1 MKKTL
6 LPVILIL
13 VLGIGGYFTLF
24 YNPDDENDPSDP
36 KEQMLSSDEDNNEEN
51 EEVDPDALEREQ
63 RLVERARPA
72 EFVDLN
78 YTSRRNLLNETIVE
92 GSFSNNAELTMYS
105 EFQLMVYFSNTEG
118 YFVDSAS
125 QVVFEQIVP
134 GETAPFKIKQ
144 KGPRK
149 AGVSVKII
157 KAKADDIPKALQ
169 EDPA

>member
-24 YNPDDENDPSDP
+24 YNPDQESNS
-36 KEQMLSSDEDNNEEN
+36 KGEQEQVDTSSSDTEE
-51 EEVDPDALEREQ
+51 ETAETDPMALEREQ
-63 RLVERARPA
+63 RLAERARPG
-72 EFVDLN
+72 EFVNLN
-78 YTSRRNLLNETIVE
+78 YTSRRNLLGESIVE
-92 GSFSNNAELTMYS
+92 GSLSNSAELTMYS
-105 EFQLMVYFSNTEG
+105 EFQMMVYFADAEG

-134 GETAPFKIKQ
+134 GETAPFKLKQ

-149 AGVSVKII
+149 AEVSVKII

-169 EDPA
+169 EDAS